1 MTRPSD
7 WSPVGYA
14 SDPVPGDPT
23 RVQVIGRMYV
33 GTADAIDRAATNLS
47 TALRDDFGQAQ
58 VLDAIREQAEEVAR
72 RIGMAEERYRG
83 VGDAM
88 IAYAGVLAQAQRES
102 EDALTDAV
110 GAASTASTARWW
122 VDYYQDRIADP
133 ATPPANLAD
142 LAAKQSLWQGRLA
155 SANASQGGAQSAIAA
170 AVTSRDT
177 AAATAIAE
185 IRLVEN
191 SGDLND
197 GFWDNV
203 SQWVDEN
210 QELLDIIGTV
220 LEVITTVVLVA
231 ALLVPGLNVLATI
244 ALVAITVNLVYQ
256 TASSVVQVATGN
268 MSVGEA
274 ILNVGFAVL
283 NFVGVGAIARTAL
296 RTGSAAAMAGFRALP
311 GATRAGARSSV
322 RAILSSTSDNVLAPL
337 VSKGLDELG
346 LAAGGVLT
354 RLLPSFTAPRLAGLD
369 VIANMVGTGGAA
381 IAPGV
386 QTALQ
391 AAYVQAGLLTA
402 GSALGEQ
409 ALSPVFE
416 AMAPDSVTPWR
427 VTGDGLPIPG
437 RW

>member
-1 MTRPSD
+1 MSRPAD
-7 WSPVGYA
+7 WSPVGYP

-23 RVQVIGRMYV
+23 RVQTIGRMYV
-33 GTADAIDRAATNLS
+33 GTADAIDRAASNLS

-88 IAYAGVLAQAQRES
+88 IAYAAVLSQAQQDS
-102 EDALTDAV
+102 ANALADAA
-110 GAASTASTARWW
+110 GAESTASSARWW
-122 VDYYQDRIADP
+122 IDYYQDKIADP
-133 ATPPANLAD
+133 ATPPANLAT
-142 LAAKQSLWQGRLA
+142 LTAQQSLWQGRLTT
-155 SANASQGGAQSAIAA
+155 ANASQGGAQSVVAA
-170 AVTSRDT
+170 AVASRDT
-177 AAATAIAE
+177 AAAAAIAD

-191 SGDLND
+191 TGDLND

-203 SQWVDEN
+203 SQWVAEN
-210 QELLDIIGTV
+210 KELLDIIGTV
-220 LEVITTVVLVA
+220 LEVITTVVLVV

-256 TASSVVQVATGN
+256 ATVSTLQVATGN

-283 NFVGVGAIARTAL
+283 NFVGVGAIAKTAL
-296 RTGSAAAMAGFRALP
+296 RSGSTAAMAGFRALP
-311 GATRAGARSSV
+311 GATRTGARSSV
-322 RAILSSTSDNVLAPL
+322 RAILGSTSDNALSPLARR
-337 VSKGLDELG
+337 GMDELG
-346 LAAGGVLT
+346 LASSGVLS
-354 RLLPSFTAPRLAGLD
+354 RLMPSFAAPRLAGLD
-369 VIANMVGTGGAA
+369 VIANMVGPGGAA
-381 IAPGV
+381 VAPGV

-391 AAYVQAGLLTA
+391 VAYVQAGLLTA

-427 VTGDGLPIPG
+427 LTGDGLPTFG